1 MRRIRSWARRAGL
14 PVLAVAVAAAAVLAL
29 PSCGSDAGP
38 LRARLGG
45 VVPPLADVKWVPQYP
60 LGDEPSV
67 FNEPPL
73 RGKVVVFDFYAS
85 W

>member
-1 MRRIRSWARRAGL
+1 MRSLQRWMRAAGL
-14 PVLAVAVAAAAVLAL
+14 PLLLAACAALLA
-29 PSCGSDAGP
+29 SCGNNTGP

-73 RGKVVVFDFYAS
+73 RGKVVVFEFYAS